1 MSSFFIAESNNRF
14 EMYEYKLPRWVDIS
28 KTAKNNKAIFFCSVA
43 FIIIV
48 IFSIACFDHFS
59 EEIKCLFLIH
69 NILMLVFLAVKIL
82 NNDDV
87 YVSGKNLTPEKILAD
102 KSFYFIRNCGRLNDG
117 IKFYDVYYIQWED
130 GKGIAISASGPWLYE
145 IITIVSPQIANRAK
159 ESTLLIKDNKIKR
172 KLPVDLVDSDRV
184 LEIVK
189 ELGVVDNII
198 SGSVTKEKAGKKI
211 LEKISKEC

>member
-28 KTAKNNKAIFFCSVA
+28 KTAKNNKRIFFCSVA
-43 FIIIV
+43 FIIIF
-48 IFSIACFDHFS
+48 IFTIACFDYLS
-59 EEIKCLFLIH
+59 EEVKCLFLIH

-117 IKFYDVYYIQWED
+117 IKFYNVCYVQWED
-130 GKGIAISASGPWLYE
+130 GKGIAISDASPWLYE
-145 IITIVSPQIANRAK
+145 TTNIVPCRIANSAQK
-159 ESTLLIKDNKIKR
+159 STLLIKDNKIKR

-189 ELGVVDNII
+189 ELGVVDNMIADP
-198 SGSVTKEKAGKKI
+198 VAKEGPAKRF
-211 LEKISKEC
+211 